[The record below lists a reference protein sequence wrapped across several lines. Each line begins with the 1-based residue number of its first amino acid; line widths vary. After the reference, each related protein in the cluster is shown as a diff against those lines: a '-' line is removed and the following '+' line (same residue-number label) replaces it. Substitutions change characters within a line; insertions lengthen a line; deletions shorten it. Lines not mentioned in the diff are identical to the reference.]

1 MPVASSIEADA
12 ADGNFDKWKVWI
24 IIVGYNS
31 MPTLLEMRKAN
42 MCGIVKVKY
51 GTELQSLESA
61 MPYNDI
67 MLIWVN
73 LYYP

>member
-1 MPVASSIEADA
+1 M
-12 ADGNFDKWKVWI
+12 
-24 IIVGYNS
+24 GYNS

>member
-1 MPVASSIEADA
+1 
-12 ADGNFDKWKVWI
+12 
-24 IIVGYNS
+24 
-31 MPTLLEMRKAN
+31 